1 MANHPLHVRLRKSH
15 ARRVL
20 RADVSATLDTRATRV
35 RAASSRSE
43 WAPDGYLDLLCQF
56 LDDPALWVPE
66 EDSATTNATL
76 EYGTRITGPDPICTE
91 Q

>member
-1 MANHPLHVRLRKSH
+1 MANHPLHAWLRTSL

-20 RADVSATLDTRATRV
+20 RADVSATPDTRAAGV
-35 RAASSRSE
+35 RAACSRTG
-43 WAPDGYLDLLCQF
+43 WAPDGYPDLLCQF

-76 EYGTRITGPDPICTE
+76 EDGTPITGTGPICTE